1 MKKNFLLLF
10 SALYCVFS
18 SKAELFIQAP
28 DPFLNDLTQ
37 KRIYSLVSSGLSQ
50 KKSLKTVLENTKKEL
65 SSTYTLLVKKNNT
78 HQCTYFQIKHE
89 HPWLRILCENS
100 SPMLV
105 SKTGDFV
112 PASHYRPDI
121 IENLPTLMIKNSQ
134 WPERIDEQKKLLFS
148 WACKQQS
155 SFFDRFSVTWTT
167 PYSISLFDKKNQ
179 QVVLVATTDTQFNK
193 KTDQL
198 LDQLYQYIA
207 QKETNK
213 PKLWT
218 VDLRF
223 KGQLVLSHNTPKKE
237 DK

>member
-1 MKKNFLLLF
+1 MKRTFLLLF
-10 SALYCVFS
+10 SALYCTYS
-18 SKAELFIQAP
+18 LKAELFIQAP
-28 DPFLNDLTQ
+28 DPFLNDAMQ

-50 KKSLKTVLENTKKEL
+50 KKSLKTVLENAKKEL
-65 SSTYTLLVKKNNT
+65 PSAHTLLVKKNNT
-78 HQCTYFQIKHE
+78 HRHTYFQVKHE
-89 HPWLRILCENS
+89 YPWLRILCENQ
-100 SPMLV
+100 SPILV

-112 PASHYRPDI
+112 PASCYRPDT
-121 IENLPTLMIKNSQ
+121 IENLPTLTIKNSQ
-134 WPERIDEQKKLLFS
+134 WPESIDEQKKLLFS
-148 WACKQQS
+148 WACKQSS

-167 PYSISLFDKKNQ
+167 PYTLSLFDKKNQ
-179 QVVLVATTDTQFNK
+179 LVLLIATTNTQFNK

-207 QKETNK
+207 QKETDK

-237 DK
+237 AK